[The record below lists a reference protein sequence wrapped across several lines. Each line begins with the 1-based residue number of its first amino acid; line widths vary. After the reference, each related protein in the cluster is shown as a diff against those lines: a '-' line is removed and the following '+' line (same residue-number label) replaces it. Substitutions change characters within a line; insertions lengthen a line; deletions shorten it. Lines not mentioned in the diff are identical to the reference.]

1 MCIDFVFFYHFSFGF
16 WNCSDSVVLELFRQC
31 GIRTVPTVWYF
42 VLCFSSHYITHNNTS
57 QTIEYLKTEGKGN
70 LDTGLGKIQI
80 CGGVIPI
87 LERMI

>member
-1 MCIDFVFFYHFSFGF
+1 MCIDFVFFYDFSFGF

-57 QTIEYLKTEGKGN
+57 QTIEYLKTECKGN
-70 LDTGLGKIQI
+70 LDTGW
-80 CGGVIPI
+80 
-87 LERMI
+87 ERFKSVAELYPYWKG